1 METLK
6 LGPLKVRMTTVGE
19 GEPTGK
25 PPLVVVLAHGFGAP
39 GDDLVG
45 LAGVL
50 DLPPDTTL
58 VFPEALHSLRPFVG
72 LMSAEARAWWMIDI
86 ERLERAISRKE
97 PRVLMDD
104 VPEGLAEARE
114 AYDGM
119 LDAIAERFPESRLVI
134 GGFSQGAML
143 SLDVALRNPDRELAG
158 VVQLS
163 GTFLAAH
170 EWTPRMPGRRG
181 MPVFQS
187 HGDSDPILP
196 RALAETLRDALV
208 GAGLAVT
215 FDGFR
220 GGHTILEATVDQLGS
235 WLRALP

>member
-6 LGPLKVRMTTVGE
+6 LGPLNVRLVTVGA
-19 GEPTGK
+19 GVASAK
-25 PPLVVVLAHGFGAP
+25 PPLVVVLAHGFGAA

-45 LAGVL
+45 LAGAL
-50 DLPPDTTL
+50 DVPPNTTL

-72 LMSAEARAWWMIDI
+72 LMSADARAWWMIDI
-86 ERLERAISRKE
+86 ERLERAIARKE

-114 AYDGM
+114 AYGAM
-119 LDAIAERFPESRLVI
+119 LDELAKRFPGSRLVI

-143 SLDVALRNPDRELAG
+143 SLDVALRNPDRKLAG

-163 GTFLAAH
+163 GTFLAAR

-196 RALAETLRDALV
+196 RELAEKLRDALV
-208 GAGLAVT
+208 EAGVAVT
-215 FDGFR
+215 YDGFR
-220 GGHTILEATVDQLGS
+220 GGHTILEATVDRLGS